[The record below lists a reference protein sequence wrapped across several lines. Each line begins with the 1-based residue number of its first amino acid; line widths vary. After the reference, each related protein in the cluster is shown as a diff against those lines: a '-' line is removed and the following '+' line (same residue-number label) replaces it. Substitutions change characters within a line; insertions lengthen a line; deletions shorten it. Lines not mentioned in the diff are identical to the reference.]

1 MRLWFLTERRRPAG
15 MPASGPKAWGRRSE
29 IVHLRQRL
37 LERREGDDGEH
48 VGDRLDDEAGGDRGA
63 VVMQDRDEP
72 RRVDL
77 ALGGQQRAHLRVA
90 VLLDDKDP
98 LVASD
103 EIEHLV
109 MEREGP
115 DA

>member
-1 MRLWFLTERRRPAG
+1 MAAE
-15 MPASGPKAWGRRSE
+15 SE
-29 IVHLRQRL
+29 SRQCL
-37 LERREGDDGEH
+37 LQRREGDDGEH

-77 ALGGQQRAHLRVA
+77 TLGGQQRAHLRVA

-98 LVASD
+98 FVAGD
-103 EIEHLV
+103 EIEYIV
-109 MEREGP
+109 MEWESP
-115 DA
+115 DPQRVEMDAARLKAFQR